1 MPPKGKRAASAKVSS
16 EDNKRKTKAPA
27 KNTEGERSDANESE
41 EIKVPSRQSKRN
53 VNKVITYRDEDLS
66 EDETPPK
73 RGGRS
78 NKKAKNDEE
87 SDVSIDSEGNAAGGM
102 KSKAKN
108 RSANKKKPRSH
119 DSEDEQDAD
128 DSLSEEE
135 FTTKVSKSKEKVD
148 KPPPAKKSKVD
159 KPLLNKTQSD
169 YESLDF
175 SSDKTTSDG
184 KLWNLKISSWNV
196 GGLKAWV
203 KKNGVDY
210 IKYENPD
217 IFCLQETKCSEDKVP
232 PEVKVD
238 GYHTYWLSGEK
249 DGYAGI
255 GLYSK
260 KEPIKVTYGVGN
272 KEFDSEGRVITAEY
286 ENFYLVAV
294 YVPNAGR
301 GLVTLPKRMKWDPQL
316 RNYVKELDSK
326 KPVIL
331 SGDMNVSHQPI
342 DLANPKT
349 NTRNAGFTQEE
360 RDGMTALLEEGYVDS
375 FRHLYPEKTGAYT
388 FWTYMGNARSRN
400 VGWRL
405 DYFILSQKMVPNLC
419 DSVIRSDVYGSDHC
433 PITLLINI

>member
-1 MPPKGKRAASAKVSS
+1 MVRNKGDTLWTLLSCLQVSS
-16 EDNKRKTKAPA
+16 EDNKGKTKAPA

-87 SDVSIDSEGNAAGGM
+87 SDVSIDSEGNAAGGI

-148 KPPPAKKSKVD
+148 KPPQAKKSKVD

-203 KKNGVDY
+203 KVRFLHIYFSLGIIVLTQMDRRSGRLTNKQFTG
-210 IKYENPD
+210 IENR
-217 IFCLQETKCSEDKVP
+217 CT
-232 PEVKVD
+232 
-238 GYHTYWLSGEK
+238 
-249 DGYAGI
+249 
-255 GLYSK
+255 
-260 KEPIKVTYGVGN
+260 
-272 KEFDSEGRVITAEY
+272 
-286 ENFYLVAV
+286 V
-294 YVPNAGR
+294 Y
-301 GLVTLPKRMKWDPQL
+301 
-316 RNYVKELDSK
+316 
-326 KPVIL
+326 
-331 SGDMNVSHQPI
+331 
-342 DLANPKT
+342 
-349 NTRNAGFTQEE
+349 
-360 RDGMTALLEEGYVDS
+360 
-375 FRHLYPEKTGAYT
+375 
-388 FWTYMGNARSRN
+388 
-400 VGWRL
+400 
-405 DYFILSQKMVPNLC
+405 
-419 DSVIRSDVYGSDHC
+419 
-433 PITLLINI
+433 

>member
-1 MPPKGKRAASAKVSS
+1 M
-16 EDNKRKTKAPA
+16 
-27 KNTEGERSDANESE
+27 
-41 EIKVPSRQSKRN
+41 
-53 VNKVITYRDEDLS
+53 
-66 EDETPPK
+66 
-73 RGGRS
+73 
-78 NKKAKNDEE
+78 
-87 SDVSIDSEGNAAGGM
+87 
-102 KSKAKN
+102 
-108 RSANKKKPRSH
+108 
-119 DSEDEQDAD
+119 
-128 DSLSEEE
+128 
-135 FTTKVSKSKEKVD
+135 SKSKEKVD
-148 KPPPAKKSKVD
+148 KPPAAKKSKVD
-159 KPLLNKTQSD
+159 KPLLNKTHSD

-196 GGLKAWV
+196 GGLKAWL
-203 KKNGVDY
+203 KKSGVDY

-260 KEPIKVTYGVGN
+260 KEPIKVTYGIGN
-272 KEFDSEGRVITAEY
+272 KEFDAEGRVITAEY
-286 ENFYLVAV
+286 ENFYLVAA

-360 RDGMTALLEEGYVDS
+360 RDGMTTLLEEGFVDS

-405 DYFILSQKMVPNLC
+405 DYFILSQKLVPNLC